1 MLVLKAQGEIG
12 NIALR
17 TSMLLHITEPEVNDC
32 LDVNIPAPLAAHDM
46 FGYCHFTAIFH
57 STNGKLFLFIT
68 KHLDEA
74 KQTPPTSRKN
84 AIKRTSGPRVYLKVT
99 SPGNLNI

>member
-17 TSMLLHITEPEVNDC
+17 TSMLLHITEPEVNDY

-57 STNGKLFLFIT
+57 
-68 KHLDEA
+68 
-74 KQTPPTSRKN
+74 
-84 AIKRTSGPRVYLKVT
+84 
-99 SPGNLNI
+99 